1 MNTTAVSLDQ
11 ELQPVQEKEH
21 RLYVASQWQ
30 LMWWRFRKHR
40 LALFSALL
48 LLVFYII
55 ALVPEFFAT
64 ADPYKS
70 NSKYS
75 LIPPQKIH
83 WFDEG
88 RFSPH
93 IYALEGR
100 RDPATF

>member
-70 NSKYS
+70 N
-75 LIPPQKIH
+75 
-83 WFDEG
+83 
-88 RFSPH
+88 
-93 IYALEGR
+93 
-100 RDPATF
+100 